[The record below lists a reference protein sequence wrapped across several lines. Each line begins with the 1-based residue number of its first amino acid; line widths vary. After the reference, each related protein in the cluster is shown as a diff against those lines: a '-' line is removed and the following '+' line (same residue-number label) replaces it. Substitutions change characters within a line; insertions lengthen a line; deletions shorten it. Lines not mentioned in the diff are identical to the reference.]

1 MLSNS
6 NLSKQA
12 QHGVQSSAVTGPGGF
27 TLIELLVVIS
37 IISVLMGI
45 MMPALGKVRVMAM
58 RLKCSSN
65 LKQIYLAMQMY
76 LNDNRNFYPAAQ
88 DPLPGFYWFWMG
100 RYRSHI
106 QEYFGT
112 KITEQTPSVMICPQD
127 QSSGRA
133 GESFSYAYSMSF
145 YHSPEQINT
154 MSNMTYTFMIPL
166 PSKPQKSAGVSR
178 PWSKILVGEWYSNHF
193 RIEDDNGWWWWY
205 GRRNYLFADGSVSY
219 IKAEDIRQA
228 RDMLPDPHLTIDGIK
243 GTDWP
248 R

>member
-1 MLSNS
+1 MLSNN

-12 QHGVQSSAVTGPGGF
+12 QPSVESSAVTGPTGF

-45 MMPALGKVRVMAM
+45 MMPALGKVRVTAL

-76 LNDNRNFYPAAQ
+76 LNDNRNFYPASQ
-88 DPLPGFYWFWMG
+88 DPQPDFYWFWMG

-112 KITEQTPSVMICPQD
+112 KVTEQTPSVMICPQD
-127 QSSGRA
+127 QSSGQV

-154 MSNMTYTFMIPL
+154 MNGIEYTFMIPL
-166 PSKPQKSAGVSR
+166 PSKSQNSAAVSK
-178 PWSKILVGEWYSNHF
+178 PWSKILVGEWYSNHKP
-193 RIEDDNGWWWWY
+193 IKDDNGWWCWQ
-205 GRRNYLFADGSVSY
+205 GRRNYLFADGSGSY
-219 IKAEDIRQA
+219 IEAEDIRQA
-228 RDMLPDPHLTIDGIK
+228 SDKLPDPHLTIDGIE